1 MKKVSI
7 LLLLMVLLSCGN
19 NHTETVSDEY
29 QSTQAGMAEAAP
41 PMADKASGGAENTTT
56 VTQEAE
62 KKIIKTAD
70 IVFES
75 KNLED
80 STVKIKELVKKYRG
94 YITTET
100 SEGNEYQPSLS
111 FFIRVPSES
120 FDLMIADLGKETAYF
135 DRKSIERK
143 DVTEEFIDVES
154 RLKTKK
160 ELESRYLEI
169 LRQAKNMS
177 DILEIEQKL
186 SSIREEVEATEGRL
200 KYLQNQVAMS
210 SITLHIYKK
219 MPYSASQKESF
230 FSQLGTAFVKGFYNL
245 TDFFI
250 GIIYIWPFI
259 IIISLVFYFFI
270 KRMRKRKQ
278 QK

>member
-19 NHTETVSDEY
+19 NHTETASNDY
-29 QSTQAGMAEAAP
+29 QTTEAVMAEPAP
-41 PMADKASGGAENTTT
+41 SMADKASGGAQNATA
-56 VTQEAE
+56 VTQEPE

-75 KNLED
+75 KNLEE
-80 STVKIKELVKKYRG
+80 STVRIKELVKKYKG

-120 FDLMIADLGKETAYF
+120 FDVMIADLGKETAYF

-160 ELESRYLEI
+160 ELENRYLEI

-210 SITLHIYKK
+210 SMTLHIYKK
-219 MPYSASQKESF
+219 MPYSTSQKESF

-259 IIISLVFYFFI
+259 IIISLVFYFLI